1 MATILSIKPVLQVK
15 EGRLGVYKKVRGMKN
30 AKGVLIS
37 ALKNDLETRFRGVT
51 MNIFAGY
58 SGGDPALGE
67 GWLREVQAA
76 FPDALVRLIS
86 LPLSICCHTGEGAL
100 GVGCAK
106 AW

>member
-15 EGRLGVYKKVRGMKN
+15 EGRLGVYKKVRGTKN

-67 GWLREVQAA
+67 GGRPGGRVRQGAVMQQQQEKELSFCKEESSFYLRE
-76 FPDALVRLIS
+76 S
-86 LPLSICCHTGEGAL
+86 
-100 GVGCAK
+100 
-106 AW
+106 